1 MSGAA
6 EGGQQS
12 LQPDPVTTQ
21 LSRHVTCLALPVDTL
36 PPYDHTNAY
45 LIADGGVALLVDPG
59 SREAASLEALGVAL
73 ESVGAS
79 TLKAIVLT
87 HTHPD
92 HSDGVPPVLA
102 AFGSPPVYVHQYE
115 AQRLPESWPKVML
128 QDGRRLTVG
137 DVVVEALH
145 TPGHSPGHLTL
156 VVKDAAGAIE
166 CALVGDLV
174 VASGSVWV
182 GLPEGDMAQYL
193 TSLSAIDAVGAPLL
207 GPGHGAA
214 ITSPSERL
222 AELAEHRLDRER
234 QIVAALTAGPK
245 GVAAITTEVYPGLAA
260 PVVDLAARSVAAH
273 LVKLEADGAVTRQ
286 GLDEDGPYALTM

>member
-1 MSGAA
+1 MSR
-6 EGGQQS
+6 
-12 LQPDPVTTQ
+12 QPDPVATQ

-45 LIADGGVALLVDPG
+45 LVADGGVALLVDPG
-59 SREAASLEALGVAL
+59 SREAVSSEAVRAAMA
-73 ESVGAS
+73 SVGAR
-79 TLKAIVLT
+79 TLKAVVLT

-92 HSDGVPPVLA
+92 HIDGVPQMLDA
-102 AFGSPPVYVHQYE
+102 YGSPPVYVHQAE
-115 AQRLPESWPKVML
+115 AQRLPESWPTKVF

-137 DVVVEALH
+137 DVVVEAVH

-156 VVKDAAGAIE
+156 VVRGADGVVE

-193 TSLSAIDAVGAPLL
+193 TSLSLIDALGAPLL

-214 ITSPSERL
+214 ITSPGKRL
-222 AELAEHRLDRER
+222 HELAEHRLDRER
-234 QIVAALTAGPK
+234 QIVAALATGPK
-245 GVAAITTEVYPGLAA
+245 SVPEITTEVYPGLAA

-273 LVKLEADGAVTRQ
+273 LVKLAAEGAVTRQ
-286 GLDEDGPYALTM
+286 GLDDDGPYALAT